1 MRWMWI
7 DRVLSL
13 TPREQIVAIK
23 HVSMAEDH
31 LHQRVPPPSR
41 GGRNEIGTGNGVNPR
56 PGVHESPIPIMPAT
70 LIIEG
75 MAQTAGVLVG
85 HCSQFREKVVLAK
98 ISRVQLDFDAH
109 PGDTL
114 WYTATIVSMDEKGA
128 ATSGLVELQKP
139 GAERQRLG
147 QIDLI
152 FSHLDH
158 SNAGLDLPAH
168 NFVFGESF
176 QTLLRMSGIT

>member
-23 HVSMAEDH
+23 HISMAEDH
-31 LHQRVPPPSR
+31 LHDRAGAS
-41 GGRNEIGTGNGVNPR
+41 GAG
-56 PGVHESPIPIMPAT
+56 PIMPAT

-98 ISRVQLDFDAH
+98 ISRAQLDFDA
-109 PGDTL
+109 PAGCTL

-128 ATSGLVELQKP
+128 ATSGLVEIQQP
-139 GAERQRLG
+139 GAGRQRLG

-152 FSHLDH
+152 FSQLDH
-158 SNAGLDLPAH
+158 SGAGLDLPEH

-176 QTLLRMSGIT
+176 QTLLRMSGIA

>member
-13 TPREQIVAIK
+13 TPHEQIVAIK
-23 HVSMAEDH
+23 HISMAEDH
-31 LHQRVPPPSR
+31 LHDRVAPPSR
-41 GGRNEIGTGNGVNPR
+41 GGSAGFEAEAGASGAG
-56 PGVHESPIPIMPAT
+56 GGGPIMPAT

-75 MAQTAGVLVG
+75 MAQTAGLLVG

-98 ISRVQLDFDAH
+98 ISRAQLDFDA
-109 PGDTL
+109 PAGCTL
-114 WYTATIVSMDEKGA
+114 WYTATIVNMDEKGA
-128 ATSGLVELQKP
+128 ATRGTVEIQQP
-139 GAERQRLG
+139 GAARQPLG

-152 FSHLDH
+152 FSQLDH
-158 SNAGLDLPAH
+158 SNAGLDLPEH

-176 QTLLRMSGIT
+176 QTLLRMSGIA

>member
-23 HVSMAEDH
+23 HISMAEDH
-31 LHQRVPPPSR
+31 LHSQRVAPPSPGAASR
-41 GGRNEIGTGNGVNPR
+41 SETGG
-56 PGVHESPIPIMPAT
+56 SPIPIMPAT

-114 WYTATIVSMDEKGA
+114 WYTAAIVSMDEKGA

-158 SNAGLDLPAH
+158 SNAGLDLPEH

-176 QTLLRMSGIT
+176 QTLLRMSGIE

>member
-23 HVSMAEDH
+23 HISMAEDH
-31 LHQRVPPPSR
+31 LHGQPGR
-41 GGRNEIGTGNGVNPR
+41 GAKDGASGPV
-56 PGVHESPIPIMPAT
+56 MPAT

-98 ISRVQLDFDAH
+98 ISRVELDFDAH

-139 GAERQRLG
+139 GADRQRLG

-158 SNAGLDLPAH
+158 SGAGGLDLPEH

-176 QTLLRMSGIT
+176 QTLLRMSGIQ